1 MTKTG
6 NIGAQGLTWA
16 TFGAEC
22 LQAVYDLRWMIVF
35 AVLLIGTDFWWGVRE
50 LSMHHQRAATRSEK
64 AKTKFHFSQA
74 GRRTLNKMVDYLTYL
89 LIGCVAGLA
98 ITEPM
103 GIADH
108 TTTSAVGLGFG
119 CLFELSSIVGH
130 IAAVKGINIRLNLKR
145 LLVAIIKHKSEE
157 VAEILDEGIEEIED
171 NRRGHRI
178 GEPMQMDDYGMDRR
192 HYGRH
197 GDCSVSPTFDEDQHE
212 NGDVYPTHHC
222 GFDAQSNTEEDETE

>member
-1 MTKTG
+1 
-6 NIGAQGLTWA
+6 
-16 TFGAEC
+16 
-22 LQAVYDLRWMIVF
+22 MIVF

-50 LSMHHQRAATRSEK
+50 LAMHHQQAATRAEK
-64 AKTKFHFSQA
+64 TKTKFHFSQA

-130 IAAVKGINIRLNLKR
+130 IAAVKGINIKLNLKA
-145 LLVAIIKHKSEE
+145 LIVAIIRKKNEDI
-157 VAEILDEGIEEIED
+157 AEILDEGIEEIED
-171 NRRGHRI
+171 NRRPHNRMRFPD
-178 GEPMQMDDYGMDRR
+178 EPMQMDDYGMDRR

-197 GDCSVSPTFDEDQHE
+197 GDCSISPTFDEDQHE
-212 NGDVYPTHHC
+212 NGDVFPTHHC
-222 GFDAQSNTEEDETE
+222 GFDAQNTEENETE